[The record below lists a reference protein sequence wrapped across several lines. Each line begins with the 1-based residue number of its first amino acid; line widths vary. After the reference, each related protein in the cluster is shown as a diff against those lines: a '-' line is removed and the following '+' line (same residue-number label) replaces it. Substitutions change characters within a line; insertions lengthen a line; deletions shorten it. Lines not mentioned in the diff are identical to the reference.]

1 MKSAD
6 EFYCIMDVL
15 TREIMEFGVTD
26 TNELI
31 SIICSMAP
39 FPFPRL
45 AELREKY
52 TYNIRPF
59 TSSSIYQLKKGFVNM
74 FNNSMQR
81 LIDDED
87 EDSLQNWFEDQ
98 FMVVNW
104 YLNNT
109 INTNG
114 KSRSEQHFP
123 VD

>member
-1 MKSAD
+1 MMVQCVI
-6 EFYCIMDVL
+6 FYGLIQKKPQAGACLHAVL
-15 TREIMEFGVTD
+15 AFY
-26 TNELI
+26 
-31 SIICSMAP
+31 
-39 FPFPRL
+39 L
-45 AELREKY
+45 AQML
-52 TYNIRPF
+52 
-59 TSSSIYQLKKGFVNM
+59 